1 MEQTGTC
8 RHERKYRTTAGECRA
23 LRQRLRPVMHPFLHA
38 AVDNG
43 RIGGYNGHILYGGIH
58 MMLDEKD
65 LREVSA
71 LVDEKIDASEKRMSK
86 VIDDRI
92 SASEERMSKV
102 IDDRISASE
111 RRMQVMIENAVNPKF
126 DLLME
131 TLSTIQEQL
140 VPRSRVDAL
149 EDEVKFLKV
158 AVRQM
163 GERVSQLEKAN

>member
-1 MEQTGTC
+1 
-8 RHERKYRTTAGECRA
+8 
-23 LRQRLRPVMHPFLHA
+23 
-38 AVDNG
+38 
-43 RIGGYNGHILYGGIH
+43 

-92 SASEERMSKV
+92 SASEERMSKVIDDRISTSEKRMSKVIDDRISASEKQMSKV

>member
-1 MEQTGTC
+1 MEQTGTH
-8 RHERKYRTTAGECRA
+8 RHERKYRTTAGECCT

-92 SASEERMSKV
+92 SASE
-102 IDDRISASE
+102 

-149 EDEVKFLKV
+149 KDEVKFLKV